1 MVNVI
6 EEFVQGLVKK
16 AGLENT
22 PEDFRNEYVKKLTAE
37 VQRRLGIMA
46 VQELDEQGLKDFE
59 KLAKDKTAPKPNQ
72 IMDFFNA
79 RIPDFQVKLV
89 KVLEDFGNEFV
100 QGAEK
105 LKGAKLS

>member
-37 VQRRLGIMA
+37 VQR
-46 VQELDEQGLKDFE
+46 
-59 KLAKDKTAPKPNQ
+59 P
-72 IMDFFNA
+72 
-79 RIPDFQVKLV
+79 
-89 KVLEDFGNEFV
+89 
-100 QGAEK
+100 
-105 LKGAKLS
+105 